1 MENETI
7 VRKQEQDSERN
18 RVSGLLSDLKS
29 FIEKKI
35 ADESTIRVTQ
45 LVSTILTESDFKK
58 ESIIR

>member
-29 FIEKKI
+29 FIEKQI
-35 ADESTIRVTQ
+35 ADESTLRVTQ